1 MTAALKPYLPIQ
13 DLNFILDRTAH
24 LWEELRGKQILI
36 TGGTGFFG
44 TWLLESFV
52 WINAR
57 LGLDATAVVL
67 SRNPKEFLARH
78 PHLSA
83 TPAIR
88 FHTGDVRDFVFPP
101 DRFSHV
107 IHAATTASARLND
120 TEPWTMIDTIV
131 RGTQHVLECAVASG
145 AQKFLLTS
153 SGAIYGQQPP
163 DMTHLEEDFAGAPDS
178 KAVNAPYAIGKRLA
192 EVLCHRMAATSML
205 ETKIARGFAF
215 VGPWLPLDLHF
226 AAGNFI
232 RDALRGGPIVINGDG
247 RPFRSYLYAADLTA
261 WLWIILFSGPAGET
275 INVGSDQAFP
285 LSEIARKIAG
295 LTSPSPEIV
304 IRSPEQPGPASRY
317 IPSIAK
323 ARQLLGLDVWHSLD
337 KALEKTFAW
346 YRQWNSMQSDGV

>member
-1 MTAALKPYLPIQ
+1 MPVPFQPRCPAT
-13 DLNFILDRTAH
+13 DLDFILERT
-24 LWEELRGKQILI
+24 LPFWEDFRNKKILI

-57 LGLDATAVVL
+57 LGLNATAVVL
-67 SRNPKEFLARH
+67 SRNPEEFLARH
-78 PHLSA
+78 PYLAA
-83 TPAIR
+83 TPTIR
-88 FHTGDVRDFVFPP
+88 FHTGDVRDFDFPP

-145 AQKFLLTS
+145 ARKFLLTS
-153 SGAIYGQQPP
+153 SGAVYGQQPS

-178 KAVNAPYAIGKRLA
+178 KAGNAPYAVGKRLA
-192 EVLCHRMAATSML
+192 EVLCHRMAAASML

-215 VGPWLPLDLHF
+215 VGPGLPLDLHF

-247 RPFRSYLYAADLTA
+247 RPLRSYLYAADLTA
-261 WLWIILFSGPAGET
+261 WLWIILFAGPTGEA

-304 IRSPEQPGPASRY
+304 IRAPEQSGPASRY

-323 ARQLLGLDVWHSLD
+323 ARRLLGLDVWHSLD
-337 KALEKTFAW
+337 QALEKTFEW
-346 YRQWNSMQSDGV
+346 YRQRYFLKCDGV